1 VYQRLSNK
9 QAAFNQWFLLLPMTA
24 KGIFLA
30 LFSTALFTLIG
41 ALVRQL
47 SADYDVFQILFFR
60 QLVFVLLLLPA
71 MSKNIKVLLKPNKVK
86 LHLLRILGAFT
97 ALYLGFVTVSNVAFA
112 DATALGFLQV
122 IFVALTAR
130 IALKEQV
137 TMRRC
142 FTIIIGFIGVMLVVQ
157 PSFVG
162 NEFIY
167 VIAGVVAA
175 FGAAIAVIC
184 VRAVA
189 QTEPKITLLAYQ
201 AVCVGFIALIP
212 AIHQWQTPT
221 IGDLIWFLSIGA
233 ISSIAQ
239 YVGISAYKWA
249 EANIIANVEYVKII
263 YSVLIGWM
271 LFSELPNMWAFVGV
285 LTILASAL
293 IPLVWSYFESKKES
307 YVDAEH

>member
-1 VYQRLSNK
+1 
-9 QAAFNQWFLLLPMTA
+9 MTA

-30 LFSTALFTLIG
+30 LFSTALFTLVG

-47 SADYDVFQILFFR
+47 SADYDAFQILFFR
-60 QLVFVLLLLPA
+60 QLVFVLLLAPA
-71 MSKNIKVLLKPNKVK
+71 MRNNMKVLLKPNKVR
-86 LHLLRILGAFT
+86 LHILRILGAFT
-97 ALYLGFVTVSNVAFA
+97 ALYLGFVTVSNIAFA

-122 IFVALTAR
+122 IFVALIAR
-130 IALKEQV
+130 ITLKEQV
-137 TMRRC
+137 TTRRC
-142 FTIIIGFIGVMLVVQ
+142 LTITLGFTGVMLVVQ
-157 PSFVG
+157 PSFSG
-162 NEFIY
+162 NEFVY
-167 VIAGVVAA
+167 VMTGVAA
-175 FGAAIAVIC
+175 AIGAAIAVTC

-201 AVCVGFIALIP
+201 AVCVGLIALIP
-212 AIHQWQTPT
+212 AIYQWQTPT
-221 IGDLIWFLSIGA
+221 IEDLLWLLSIGV

-271 LFSELPNMWAFVGV
+271 LFSELPNMWAFMGV
-285 LTILASAL
+285 LIILASAI
-293 IPLVWSYFESKKES
+293 IPMVWSYFESKKES

>member
-1 VYQRLSNK
+1 VYQRLSSK
-9 QAAFNQWFLLLPMTA
+9 QAVLSQWFQSLPMTA
-24 KGIFLA
+24 KGVFLA
-30 LFSTALFTLIG
+30 LFSTALFTLVA

-47 SADYDVFQILFFR
+47 SDDYDAFQILFFR
-60 QLVFVLLLLPA
+60 QLVFVLLLVPT
-71 MSKNIKVLLKPNKVK
+71 MHNNMKVLLKPNKVR
-86 LHLLRILGAFT
+86 LHILRILGAFT
-97 ALYLGFVTVSNVAFA
+97 ALYLGFVTVSNIAFA

-122 IFVALTAR
+122 IFVALIAR
-130 IALKEQV
+130 LALKEEV

-142 FTIIIGFIGVMLVVQ
+142 LTITLGFTGVMLVVQ
-157 PSFVG
+157 PSFSG

-167 VIAGVVAA
+167 VVTGVAAA

-201 AVCVGFIALIP
+201 AVCVGLIALIP

-221 IGDLIWFLSIGA
+221 VEDLLWLLSIGVT
-233 ISSIAQ
+233 SSIAQ

-293 IPLVWSYFESKKES
+293 IPMVWSYFESKKES

>member
-1 VYQRLSNK
+1 
-9 QAAFNQWFLLLPMTA
+9 MTA

-30 LFSTALFTLIG
+30 LFSTALFTLVG

-47 SADYDVFQILFFR
+47 SADYDAFQILFFR
-60 QLVFVLLLLPA
+60 QLVFVLLLAPA
-71 MSKNIKVLLKPNKVK
+71 MRNNMKVLLKPNKVR
-86 LHLLRILGAFT
+86 LHILRILGAFT
-97 ALYLGFVTVSNVAFA
+97 ALYLGFVTVSNIAFA

-122 IFVALTAR
+122 IFVALIAR
-130 IALKEQV
+130 ITLKEQV
-137 TMRRC
+137 TTRRC
-142 FTIIIGFIGVMLVVQ
+142 LTITLGFTGVMLVVQ
-157 PSFVG
+157 PSFSG
-162 NEFIY
+162 NEFVY
-167 VIAGVVAA
+167 VMTGVAA
-175 FGAAIAVIC
+175 AIGAAIAVTC

-201 AVCVGFIALIP
+201 AVCVGLIALIP
-212 AIHQWQTPT
+212 AIYQWQTPT
-221 IGDLIWFLSIGA
+221 IEDLLWLLSIGV

-263 YSVLIGWM
+263 YSVLIGWI

-285 LTILASAL
+285 VTILTSAL
-293 IPLVWSYFESKKES
+293 IPMVWSYFESKKES

>member
-1 VYQRLSNK
+1 
-9 QAAFNQWFLLLPMTA
+9 MTA

-30 LFSTALFTLIG
+30 LFSTALFTSVA

-47 SADYDVFQILFFR
+47 SDDYDAFQILFFR
-60 QLVFVLLLLPA
+60 QLVFVLLLVPA
-71 MSKNIKVLLKPNKVK
+71 MRNNMKVLLKPNKVR
-86 LHLLRILGAFT
+86 LHILRILGAFT
-97 ALYLGFVTVSNVAFA
+97 ALYLGFVTVSNIAFA

-122 IFVALTAR
+122 IFVALIAR
-130 IALKEQV
+130 LALKEEV

-142 FTIIIGFIGVMLVVQ
+142 LTITIGFTGVMLVVQ
-157 PSFVG
+157 PSFTG
-162 NEFIY
+162 NEFVY
-167 VIAGVVAA
+167 VMTGVAAA

-201 AVCVGFIALIP
+201 AACVGLIALIP
-212 AIHQWQTPT
+212 AIYQWQTPT
-221 IGDLIWFLSIGA
+221 IEDLLWLLSIGV

-263 YSVLIGWM
+263 YSVLIGWI
-271 LFSELPNMWAFVGV
+271 LFSELPNMWALVGV

-293 IPLVWSYFESKKES
+293 IPMVWSYFESKKES

>member
-1 VYQRLSNK
+1 
-9 QAAFNQWFLLLPMTA
+9 MTA

-30 LFSTALFTLIG
+30 LFSTALFTLVG

-47 SADYDVFQILFFR
+47 SDSYDAFQILFFR
-60 QLVFVLLLLPA
+60 QLVFVLLLVPA
-71 MSKNIKVLLKPNKVK
+71 MRNNMKVLLKPNRVRF
-86 LHLLRILGAFT
+86 HILRILGAFT
-97 ALYLGFVTVSNVAFA
+97 ALYLGFVTVSNIAFA

-122 IFVALTAR
+122 IFVALIAR
-130 IALKEQV
+130 LALKEEV

-142 FTIIIGFIGVMLVVQ
+142 LTITIGFTGVMLVVQ
-157 PSFVG
+157 PSFTG
-162 NEFIY
+162 NEFVY
-167 VIAGVVAA
+167 VMTGVAAA

-189 QTEPKITLLAYQ
+189 QTEPKITLLSYQ
-201 AVCVGFIALIP
+201 AVCVGLIALIP
-212 AIHQWQTPT
+212 AIDQWQTPT
-221 IGDLIWFLSIGA
+221 IEDLLWLLSIGV

-285 LTILASAL
+285 LTILTSAL
-293 IPLVWSYFESKKES
+293 IPMVWSYFESKKES

>member
-1 VYQRLSNK
+1 
-9 QAAFNQWFLLLPMTA
+9 MTA

-30 LFSTALFTLIG
+30 LFSTALFTLVA

-47 SADYDVFQILFFR
+47 SDDYDAFQILFFR
-60 QLVFVLLLLPA
+60 QLVFVLLLVPA
-71 MSKNIKVLLKPNKVK
+71 MRNNMKVLLKPNKVR
-86 LHLLRILGAFT
+86 LHILRILGAFT
-97 ALYLGFVTVSNVAFA
+97 ALYLGFVTVSNIAFA

-122 IFVALTAR
+122 IFVALIAR
-130 IALKEQV
+130 LALKEEV

-142 FTIIIGFIGVMLVVQ
+142 LTITIGFTGVMLVVQ
-157 PSFVG
+157 PSFTG
-162 NEFIY
+162 NEFVY
-167 VIAGVVAA
+167 VMAGVAAA

-201 AVCVGFIALIP
+201 AACVGLIALIP
-212 AIHQWQTPT
+212 AIYQWQTPT
-221 IGDLIWFLSIGA
+221 IEDLLWLLSIGV

-285 LTILASAL
+285 LTILASAI
-293 IPLVWSYFESKKES
+293 IPMVWSYFESKKES

>member
-1 VYQRLSNK
+1 
-9 QAAFNQWFLLLPMTA
+9 MTA

-30 LFSTALFTLIG
+30 LFSTALFTLVG

-47 SADYDVFQILFFR
+47 SADYDAFQILFFR
-60 QLVFVLLLLPA
+60 QLVFVLLLAPA
-71 MSKNIKVLLKPNKVK
+71 MCNNMKVLLKPNKVR
-86 LHLLRILGAFT
+86 LHILRILGAFT
-97 ALYLGFVTVSNVAFA
+97 ALYLGFVTVSNIAFA

-122 IFVALTAR
+122 IFVALIAR
-130 IALKEQV
+130 ITLKEQV
-137 TMRRC
+137 TTRRC
-142 FTIIIGFIGVMLVVQ
+142 LTITLGFTGVMLVVQ
-157 PSFVG
+157 PSFSG
-162 NEFIY
+162 NEFVY
-167 VIAGVVAA
+167 VMTGVAA
-175 FGAAIAVIC
+175 AIGAAIAVTC

-201 AVCVGFIALIP
+201 AVCVGLIALIP
-212 AIHQWQTPT
+212 AIYQWQTPT
-221 IGDLIWFLSIGA
+221 IEDLLWLLSIGV

-249 EANIIANVEYVKII
+249 EANIIANVEYVKIV

-285 LTILASAL
+285 LTILASAI
-293 IPLVWSYFESKKES
+293 IPMVWSYFESKKES

>member
-1 VYQRLSNK
+1 
-9 QAAFNQWFLLLPMTA
+9 MTA

-30 LFSTALFTLIG
+30 LFSTALFTLVA

-47 SADYDVFQILFFR
+47 SDDYDAFQILFFR
-60 QLVFVLLLLPA
+60 QLVFVLLLVPA
-71 MSKNIKVLLKPNKVK
+71 MRNNMKVLLKPNKVR
-86 LHLLRILGAFT
+86 LHILRILGAFT
-97 ALYLGFVTVSNVAFA
+97 ALYLGFVTVSNIAFA

-122 IFVALTAR
+122 IFVALIAR
-130 IALKEQV
+130 LALKEEV

-142 FTIIIGFIGVMLVVQ
+142 LTITIGFTGVMLVVQ
-157 PSFVG
+157 PSFTG
-162 NEFIY
+162 NEFVY
-167 VIAGVVAA
+167 VMTGVAAA

-189 QTEPKITLLAYQ
+189 QTEPKITLLTYQ
-201 AVCVGFIALIP
+201 AVCVGLIALIP
-212 AIHQWQTPT
+212 AIYQWQTPT
-221 IGDLIWFLSIGA
+221 IEDLLWLLSIGV

-285 LTILASAL
+285 LTILASAI
-293 IPLVWSYFESKKES
+293 IPMVWSYFESKKES

>member
-1 VYQRLSNK
+1 
-9 QAAFNQWFLLLPMTA
+9 MTA

-30 LFSTALFTLIG
+30 LFSTALFTLVG

-47 SADYDVFQILFFR
+47 SADYDAFQILFFR
-60 QLVFVLLLLPA
+60 QLVFVLLLAPA
-71 MSKNIKVLLKPNKVK
+71 MRNNMKVLLKPTKVR
-86 LHLLRILGAFT
+86 LHILRILGAFT
-97 ALYLGFVTVSNVAFA
+97 ALYLGFVTVSNIAFA

-122 IFVALTAR
+122 IFVALIAR
-130 IALKEQV
+130 ITLKEQV
-137 TMRRC
+137 TTRRC
-142 FTIIIGFIGVMLVVQ
+142 LTITLGFTGVMLVVQ
-157 PSFVG
+157 PSFSG
-162 NEFIY
+162 NEFVY
-167 VIAGVVAA
+167 VMTGVAA
-175 FGAAIAVIC
+175 AIGAAIAVTC

-201 AVCVGFIALIP
+201 AVCVGLIALIP
-212 AIHQWQTPT
+212 AIYQWQTPT
-221 IGDLIWFLSIGA
+221 IEDLLWLLSIGV

-285 LTILASAL
+285 LTILASAI
-293 IPLVWSYFESKKES
+293 IPMVWSYFELKKES

>member
-1 VYQRLSNK
+1 
-9 QAAFNQWFLLLPMTA
+9 MTA

-30 LFSTALFTLIG
+30 LFSTVLFTLVA

-47 SADYDVFQILFFR
+47 SADYDAFQILFFR
-60 QLVFVLLLLPA
+60 QLVFVLLLAPA
-71 MSKNIKVLLKPNKVK
+71 MRNNMKVLLKPNKVR
-86 LHLLRILGAFT
+86 LHILRILGAFT
-97 ALYLGFVTVSNVAFA
+97 ALYLGFVTVSNIAFA

-122 IFVALTAR
+122 IFVALIAR
-130 IALKEQV
+130 ITLKEQV
-137 TMRRC
+137 TTRRC
-142 FTIIIGFIGVMLVVQ
+142 LTITLGFTGVMLVVQ
-157 PSFVG
+157 PSFSG
-162 NEFIY
+162 NEFVY
-167 VIAGVVAA
+167 VMAGVAA
-175 FGAAIAVIC
+175 AIGAAIAVTC

-201 AVCVGFIALIP
+201 AVCVGLIALIP
-212 AIHQWQTPT
+212 AIYQWQTPT
-221 IGDLIWFLSIGA
+221 IEDLLWLLSIGV

-285 LTILASAL
+285 LTILASAI
-293 IPLVWSYFESKKES
+293 IPMVWSYFESKKES

>member
-9 QAAFNQWFLLLPMTA
+9 QAAFNQWFLSLPMTA

-30 LFSTALFTLIG
+30 LFSTALFTLVG

-47 SADYDVFQILFFR
+47 SADYDVFQVLFFR
-60 QLVFVLLLLPA
+60 QLVFVLLLAPT

-97 ALYLGFVTVSNVAFA
+97 ALYLGFVTVSNIAFA

-122 IFVALTAR
+122 IFVALIAR
-130 IALKEQV
+130 IALKEEV

-142 FTIIIGFIGVMLVVQ
+142 FTITLGFIGVMLVVQ

-162 NEFIY
+162 NELTY

-201 AVCVGFIALIP
+201 AVCIGLIALIP
-212 AIHQWQTPT
+212 TIHQWQTPT
-221 IGDLIWFLSIGA
+221 TGDLIWLLSIGV

-239 YVGISAYKWA
+239 YIGISAYKWA

-285 LTILASAL
+285 LTILVSAF
-293 IPLVWSYFESKKES
+293 IPMVWSYFESKKES

>member
-1 VYQRLSNK
+1 
-9 QAAFNQWFLLLPMTA
+9 MTA

-30 LFSTALFTLIG
+30 LFSTALFTLVG

-47 SADYDVFQILFFR
+47 SDDYDAFQILFFR
-60 QLVFVLLLLPA
+60 QLVFVLLLVPA
-71 MSKNIKVLLKPNKVK
+71 MRNNMKVLLKPNKVR
-86 LHLLRILGAFT
+86 LHILRILGAFT
-97 ALYLGFVTVSNVAFA
+97 ALYLGFVTVSNIAFA

-122 IFVALTAR
+122 IFVALIAR
-130 IALKEQV
+130 LALKEEV

-142 FTIIIGFIGVMLVVQ
+142 LTITLGFTGVMLVVQ
-157 PSFVG
+157 PSFSG
-162 NEFIY
+162 NEFVY
-167 VIAGVVAA
+167 VMTGVAA
-175 FGAAIAVIC
+175 AIGAAIAVTC

-201 AVCVGFIALIP
+201 AICVGLIALIP
-212 AIHQWQTPT
+212 AIYQWQTPT
-221 IGDLIWFLSIGA
+221 IEDLLWLLSIGV

-293 IPLVWSYFESKKES
+293 IPMVWSYFESKKES

>member
-1 VYQRLSNK
+1 
-9 QAAFNQWFLLLPMTA
+9 MTA

-30 LFSTALFTLIG
+30 LFSTALFTLVA

-47 SADYDVFQILFFR
+47 SDDYDAFQILFFR
-60 QLVFVLLLLPA
+60 QLVFVLLLVPA
-71 MSKNIKVLLKPNKVK
+71 MRNNMKVLLKPNKVR
-86 LHLLRILGAFT
+86 LHILRILGAFT
-97 ALYLGFVTVSNVAFA
+97 ALYLGFVTVSNIAFA

-122 IFVALTAR
+122 IFVALIAR
-130 IALKEQV
+130 LALKEEV

-142 FTIIIGFIGVMLVVQ
+142 LTITIGFTGVMLVVQ
-157 PSFVG
+157 PSFSG
-162 NEFIY
+162 NEFVY
-167 VIAGVVAA
+167 VMTGVAAA

-201 AVCVGFIALIP
+201 AVCVGLIALIP
-212 AIHQWQTPT
+212 AIEQWQTPT
-221 IGDLIWFLSIGA
+221 IEDLLWLLSIGV

-263 YSVLIGWM
+263 YSVLIGWI

-285 LTILASAL
+285 LTILASAI
-293 IPLVWSYFESKKES
+293 IPMVWSYFESKKES

>member
-1 VYQRLSNK
+1 
-9 QAAFNQWFLLLPMTA
+9 MTA

-30 LFSTALFTLIG
+30 LFSTALFTLVG

-47 SADYDVFQILFFR
+47 SDDYDAFQILFFR
-60 QLVFVLLLLPA
+60 QLVFVLLLVPA
-71 MSKNIKVLLKPNKVK
+71 MRNNIKVLLKPNKIK
-86 LHLLRILGAFT
+86 LHILRILGAFT
-97 ALYLGFVTVSNVAFA
+97 ALYLGFVTVSNIAFA

-122 IFVALTAR
+122 IFVALIAR
-130 IALKEQV
+130 LALKEEV
-137 TMRRC
+137 TVRRC
-142 FTIIIGFIGVMLVVQ
+142 LTITIGFAGVVLVVQ
-157 PSFVG
+157 PSFSG
-162 NEFIY
+162 YEFIY
-167 VIAGVVAA
+167 VMAGVAAA

-201 AVCVGFIALIP
+201 AVCVGLIALVP
-212 AIHQWQTPT
+212 AIDQWQTPT
-221 IGDLIWFLSIGA
+221 IEDLIWLLSIGV

-271 LFSELPNMWAFVGV
+271 LFSELPNMWAFMGV

-293 IPLVWSYFESKKES
+293 IPMVWSYFESKKES